1 MQSQKTLM
9 TAEEL
14 LRLPDTGHRYE
25 LIAGRLVKMPPT
37 GGAHGAVANDLAY
50 YLTAYVLSGQLGR
63 VFAAETGFILR
74 RNPDTVRAPDVAYV
88 AKERLPEGPLP
99 SMFLQLAPDL
109 LAEVTSPCDRP
120 SEVRAKVED
129 WLRSGVRLLW
139 VVDPATQTVT
149 AFQVE
154 GEPRTFASGD
164 ELTADPVLPGFRCHV
179 AELFR

>member
-50 YLTAYVLSGQLGR
+50 YLTAYVLSGQLER

-109 LAEVTSPCDRP
+109 LAEVTSHSDRP
-120 SEVRAKVED
+120 SEVQAKVED
-129 WLRSGVRLLW
+129 CLTVLRSVR
-139 VVDPATQTVT
+139 AN
-149 AFQVE
+149 
-154 GEPRTFASGD
+154 RS
-164 ELTADPVLPGFRCHV
+164 PVCAIFTK
-179 AELFR
+179 A

>member
-129 WLRSGVRLLW
+129 WLQSGVRLVW
-139 VVDPATQTVT
+139 VVDPAAQTVT
-149 AFQVE
+149 AFYAE
-154 GEPRTFASGD
+154 GETRVFVSGD